1 MRGVCGL
8 GRALLLPILSV
19 FSLGS
24 CLSSFLMVVVY
35 RLPRQESLGGRSLC
49 EHCGK
54 VLTPWQLIP
63 IWSFLFLK
71 GKCRNCLVPI
81 NRKYPI
87 SEIVGG
93 ILLVILYIF

>member
-35 RLPRQESLGGRSLC
+35 RLPVRNHWEAA
-49 EHCGK
+49 
-54 VLTPWQLIP
+54 LIV
-63 IWSFLFLK
+63 STVE
-71 GKCRNCLVPI
+71 R
-81 NRKYPI
+81 Y
-87 SEIVGG
+87 
-93 ILLVILYIF
+93 

>member
-35 RLPRQESLGGRSLC
+35 RLPRQESLGGRSHC

-54 VLTPWQLIP
+54 VLTP
-63 IWSFLFLK
+63 
-71 GKCRNCLVPI
+71 
-81 NRKYPI
+81 
-87 SEIVGG
+87 
-93 ILLVILYIF
+93 